1 MTLVESMGVLT
12 YEMRYLVSENWE
24 RVPSSQAE
32 LLFAIIGMV
41 NCLGLGFC
49 GKPALVFFWWPFA
62 ASRQPCPY
70 ERGIPNLRPQTKRC
84 CSNFFRIRIFLGSV
98 YLASFFPQMVSLV
111 ALAGGGTSWIWFR
124 NSDAWLHLL
133 QLVVAK
139 HCWATLILPNL
150 SNGCRR
156 VINYHGKHKFF

>member
-98 YLASFFPQMVSLV
+98 YLASFFPQMVRLPTPEVWWPLPVEVHHGFGFGIQMPGFIFFNWWWQST
-111 ALAGGGTSWIWFR
+111 AG
-124 NSDAWLHLL
+124 LH
-133 QLVVAK
+133 
-139 HCWATLILPNL
+139 
-150 SNGCRR
+150 
-156 VINYHGKHKFF
+156 